1 MLNLDERLLNTNK
14 ESEIFSAYLAPDALA
29 ASVERNRD
37 LAKELARE
45 IYEYDPEEVVL
56 VGSGASNCTLYT
68 AYYYMKARSTLG
80 VRLLFGPSLEFEDD
94 ALLKDRM
101 ARGRVY
107 AILASYSGSTAD
119 TVSASRFLKENGVP
133 RLAIT
138 RDKSNTLADSCDKVL
153 AYEDKCLYT
162 SAMANT
168 LSLLAELLELRNEAE
183 PARDLRDALQELPAQ
198 MQRALE
204 PSDRAAQRAVEEVLK
219 HDMFYVLGDGAL
231 WGLVYQYGY
240 TNLMEYTRVH
250 AGCVRSC
257 EWRHGPLEILH
268 RAPAVVNF
276 VGTDRTR
283 DYALTTKKYCE
294 DNGTSVVT
302 FDSSDYFSTLP
313 ELAPFA
319 VHAVSQLF
327 LLYLTTYRG
336 IDMDDYL
343 EMHVKPYIS
352 GETYF

>member
-1 MLNLDERLLNTNK
+1 MKLDEQLLNKNK
-14 ESEIFSAYLAPDALA
+14 ESEIFSAYVAPDALA
-29 ASVERNRD
+29 SSVERNRN

-45 IYEYDPEEVVL
+45 IYEYDPEELVL

-68 AYYYMKARSTLG
+68 AYYYMKARSNLD
-80 VRLLFGPSLEFEDD
+80 VRLAFGPTLELEDD

-119 TVSASRFLKENGVP
+119 TVSASRFLKEHGVP

-138 RDKSNTLADSCDKVL
+138 RDRSNKLADSCDRVL

-162 SAMANT
+162 SAMGNT
-168 LSLLAELLELRNEAE
+168 LSVLAELLELRGESEA
-183 PARDLRDALQELPAQ
+183 ARDLRDALHALPEQ
-198 MQRALE
+198 MRAALE
-204 PSDRAAQRAVEEVLK
+204 PSDQAAQQGFQDVLD

-276 VGTDRTR
+276 LGSDRTR
-283 DYALTTKKYCE
+283 DYALITKKYCE
-294 DNGTSVVT
+294 ENGATVVT
-302 FDSSDYFSTLP
+302 FDSEDYFSTLP
-313 ELAPFA
+313 ELTPFA

-343 EMHVKPYIS
+343 EMHVKPYMS

>member
-1 MLNLDERLLNTNK
+1 MLKLDEQLLNKNK
-14 ESEIFSAYLAPDALA
+14 KSEIFSADVAPDALA
-29 ASVERNRD
+29 SSVERNRD

-45 IYEYDPEEVVL
+45 IYEYDPEEVLL

-68 AYYYMKARSTLG
+68 AYYYMKARSKLD
-80 VRLLFGPSLEFEDD
+80 VRLMFGPSLEFEDD
-94 ALLKDRM
+94 AGLKDRM
-101 ARGRVY
+101 DRGRVY

-119 TVSASRFLKENGVP
+119 TVSASRHLKENGVP

-138 RDKSNTLADSCDKVL
+138 RDRSNTLADSCDRVL

-168 LSLLAELLELRNEAE
+168 LSVLVELLELRGESE
-183 PARDLRDALQELPAQ
+183 PARDLRDALHALPEQ
-198 MQRALE
+198 MKKALE
-204 PSDRAAQRAVEEVLK
+204 PSDMSAQRAVEQVHD

-268 RAPAVVNF
+268 RAPAIVNF
-276 VGTDRTR
+276 VGSDRTR
-283 DYALTTKKYCE
+283 DYALTTQKYCE
-294 DNGTSVVT
+294 ENKASVVA
-302 FDSSDYFSTLP
+302 FDSTDYFSTLP
-313 ELAPFA
+313 ELTPFA

>member
-1 MLNLDERLLNTNK
+1 MKLDETLLNKNK
-14 ESEIFSAYLAPDALA
+14 ESEIFSAYVAPDALA
-29 ASVERNRD
+29 SSVERNRD

-45 IYEYDPEEVVL
+45 IHAYDPEEVVL

-68 AYYYMKARSTLG
+68 AYYYMKARSKLD
-80 VRLLFGPSLEFEDD
+80 VRLMFGPTLEFEDD

-119 TVSASRFLKENGVP
+119 TVSASHFLKENGVP
-133 RLAIT
+133 RLAVT
-138 RDKSNTLADSCDKVL
+138 RERSNTLADSCDRVL

-168 LSLLAELLELRNEAE
+168 LLVLAELLELRGESE
-183 PARDLRDALQELPAQ
+183 PANELRHALAALPQQ
-198 MQRALE
+198 MTSALE
-204 PSDRAAQRAVEEVLK
+204 PSDQAARRAVERVLD
-219 HDMFYVLGDGAL
+219 HHMFYVLGDGAL

-250 AGCVRSC
+250 SGCLRSC

-276 VGTDRTR
+276 VGSDRTR

-294 DNGTSVVT
+294 ENGATVVT
-302 FDSSDYFSTLP
+302 FDSNDYFSTLP
-313 ELAPFA
+313 ELTPFA